1 MSEELI
7 ELEEEE
13 YTSQLTGDVL
23 KRILGLLKPHW
34 KWVVGF
40 LITIALTSILD
51 AYFTYL
57 NKEIVDTG
65 INLGDKD
72 RVLRLAYI

>member
-1 MSEELI
+1 MSDEII

-34 KWVVGF
+34 KWVLGF

-51 AYFTYL
+51 AYFTFI
-57 NKEIVDTG
+57 NKS
-65 INLGDKD
+65 N
-72 RVLRLAYI
+72 RQRWPSSS